1 MVIKLISY
9 FLFFIIVGF
18 ACPVFSG
25 VKLIYADR
33 SAFQI
38 QNQIFFL
45 SELQQTNN
53 VLRGLMCLVPQSL
66 LIASTNFDVQPSNL
80 NLNPII
86 KIKKLIYWSL
96 LETPYNKMINIDEQK
111 MKKCRLEFSKY
122 ELDEL
127 REYYIYEINLQ
138 KKYGTMDIHNHKR
151 NALILEKLSSYQE
164 TVDKKLSH
172 YVFLQN

>member
-1 MVIKLISY
+1 VVIKLISY

-18 ACPVFSG
+18 VFPVFSG

-53 VLRGLMCLVPQSL
+53 VLRGLMCLMPQSL
-66 LIASTNFDVQPSNL
+66 LIASTNFDVQPSSL

-86 KIKKLIYWSL
+86 KIKKLIYLSI
-96 LETPYNKMINIDEQK
+96 LETPYNKMINLDELKMQK
-111 MKKCRLEFSKY
+111 CGLNLSKY